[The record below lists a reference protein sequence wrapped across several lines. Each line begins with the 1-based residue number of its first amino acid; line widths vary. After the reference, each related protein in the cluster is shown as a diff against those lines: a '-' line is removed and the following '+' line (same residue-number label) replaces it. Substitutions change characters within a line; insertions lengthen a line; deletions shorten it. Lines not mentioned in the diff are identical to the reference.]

1 MTQAQIKKLAEKWLK
16 ASPPTGWGRR
26 TKSLLAERSGVS
38 VPEISR
44 LLGDKGK
51 PSARTLVAVENFL
64 TSF

>member
-1 MTQAQIKKLAEKWLK
+1 MTQAQIKKLAERWLK
-16 ASPPTGWGRR
+16 VSPPAEWGRR

-51 PSARTLVAVENFL
+51 PSARTLAAVEGFL